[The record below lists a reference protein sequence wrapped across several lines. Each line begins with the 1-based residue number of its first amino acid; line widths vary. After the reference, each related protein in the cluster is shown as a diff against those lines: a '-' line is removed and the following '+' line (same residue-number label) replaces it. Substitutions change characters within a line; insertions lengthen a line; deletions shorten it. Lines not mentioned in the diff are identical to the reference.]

1 MDSVSR
7 HVLLVNLRQVTLD
20 TIAPL
25 LRQETLDIHT
35 VEGSPFVLDLIR
47 GTPFEILIVNF
58 PLSGIEMDELIAAVR
73 EPGSMCHDSG
83 LVLIAEESDLAEAI
97 PWMGRGV
104 NRIVM
109 LEWSRSRIWQTI
121 NELLS
126 VAPRLKIDVP
136 VQIALPDDLA
146 RDIVIFRT
154 VDISQTGALLSG
166 FRSVPEGTTF
176 TFSLGLP
183 GEEPISG
190 SAVVVRKTD
199 SCFNGIFGV
208 GVRYLSL
215 EESKQEILRA
225 FIAANLNSPSE
236 FA

>member
-1 MDSVSR
+1 M
-7 HVLLVNLRQVTLD
+7 D

-25 LRQETLDIHT
+25 LRQQSLDIHT

-58 PLSGIEMDELIAAVR
+58 PLSGIGMDELITAVR
-73 EPGSMCHDSG
+73 EPGSMCHNSG

-97 PWMGRGV
+97 PWMGRGI

-109 LEWSRSRIWQTI
+109 LEWTRSRIWKTI
-121 NELLS
+121 DELLS

-136 VQIALPDDLA
+136 VQIALPDEIA
-146 RDIVIFRT
+146 RDIVMFRT
-154 VDISQTGALLSG
+154 VDISQTGALLTG
-166 FRSVPEGTTF
+166 FRSVPEGTTL

-190 SAVVVRKTD
+190 SAVVVRKAD

-215 EESKQEILRA
+215 EESKKKILKT
-225 FIAANLNSPSE
+225 FIDRNMGS
-236 FA
+236 